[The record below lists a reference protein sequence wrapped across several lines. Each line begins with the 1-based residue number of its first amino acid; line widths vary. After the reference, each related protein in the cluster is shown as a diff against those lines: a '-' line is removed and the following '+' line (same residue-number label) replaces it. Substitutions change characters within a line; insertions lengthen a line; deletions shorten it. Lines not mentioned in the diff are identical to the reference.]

1 MLGTNRDRPFHSLG
15 YKRMG
20 SGVVKNLFR
29 YCMQTQYE
37 GKRSF
42 DTLMKLIEKIPH
54 CDSLLDVGCGDG
66 IKTQLYANVLAVPL
80 KKTYGIEL
88 KDEYINKVKDNLR
101 IEKIDLEKDRFPFD
115 DQEIHTVICNQVLE
129 HLKNIFQSLREI
141 DRITRLNGYVVI
153 GIPNLAAL
161 HNRLLMLLGR
171 QPICN
176 DICGPHVRSFTN
188 RAFQTF
194 LKENQN
200 FALLSVKGASIYPLP
215 YPFVSIAAKYFPG
228 LAAYTFY
235 LLQKIKHDP
244 RTCGWIAPQESDTC
258 FRQDS

>member
-1 MLGTNRDRPFHSLG
+1 MDN
-15 YKRMG
+15 
-20 SGVVKNLFR
+20 GVVKNLFR
-29 YCMQTQYE
+29 FCMQTQYE
-37 GKRSF
+37 GKRSL
-42 DTLMKLIEKIPH
+42 DTLMSLIEKIPQ

-66 IKTQLYANVLAVPL
+66 IRTQIYAKVLEVPL
-80 KKTYGIEL
+80 KRIYGIEL
-88 KDEYINKVKDNLR
+88 KEDYIDKAKDHLK
-101 IEKIDLEKDRFPFD
+101 IEKIDLEKDSFPFD

-129 HLKNIFQSLREI
+129 HLKNIFQPLREI
-141 DRITRLNGYVVI
+141 DRITKVYGYLII

-176 DICGPHVRSFTN
+176 HISGPHVRSFAN
-188 RAFQTF
+188 HAFQEF
-194 LKENQN
+194 LKQNQN
-200 FALLSVKGASIYPLP
+200 FTLLSVKGASIYPLP

-244 RTCGWIAPQESDTC
+244 QTCGWIAPQESDTC
-258 FRQDS
+258 FR